1 MVPAAIAACV
11 IASVAASA
19 LAARQIHGVAPVEAL
34 APSGSA
40 TQEAGSRRLRIAAG
54 VAGLLLLAVTVLIV
68 TADLGRVAVAA
79 IALAFIGSSAL
90 CFAMSGIIIRC
101 AAAVAR
107 LFGAAG
113 VLGAATIER
122 APRRMWVAMMTV
134 LTAVVTTVAVTGATS
149 NAVDSTV
156 ASFASVADADVWVSS
171 AAATDYSSS
180 LLPPDTE
187 ARVLAVPGVE
197 RVVADQMAFA
207 TVGDTRVMLLGIAA
221 GSHRD
226 IYTAMSARD
235 RERLL
240 AGDGVAL
247 SRDLGEAMG
256 VSAGDQIVLQTPTGE
271 RRVEVLELVPYFSG
285 LTGTIAMSLDSVQG
299 WFLRP
304 GASDLEITT
313 TPGADRQA
321 VQAAIRA
328 AVPAEV
334 FVYSGADALAGVAS
348 ALDQVTAVISTI
360 AWIVVV
366 VSAITLLNTLMLSV
380 LDRRREI
387 GVLRAMGADRRFT
400 FKAVL
405 AEAAGI
411 GVVGGLLGL
420 LIGIAIQYLVS
431 IALTNVLS
439 IDVVWRVSPAVLV
452 ISLGA
457 LAICLLGSVLPAA
470 RAARLNIIAAVGVD

>member
-1 MVPAAIAACV
+1 
-11 IASVAASA
+11 
-19 LAARQIHGVAPVEAL
+19 
-34 APSGSA
+34 
-40 TQEAGSRRLRIAAG
+40 
-54 VAGLLLLAVTVLIV
+54 
-68 TADLGRVAVAA
+68 
-79 IALAFIGSSAL
+79 
-90 CFAMSGIIIRC
+90 
-101 AAAVAR
+101 
-107 LFGAAG
+107 
-113 VLGAATIER
+113 
-122 APRRMWVAMMTV
+122 
-134 LTAVVTTVAVTGATS
+134 
-149 NAVDSTV
+149 
-156 ASFASVADADVWVSS
+156 
-171 AAATDYSSS
+171 
-180 LLPPDTE
+180 
-187 ARVLAVPGVE
+187 
-197 RVVADQMAFA
+197 
-207 TVGDTRVMLLGIAA
+207 
-221 GSHRD
+221 
-226 IYTAMSARD
+226 MSARD

-256 VSAGDQIVLQTPTGE
+256 VAAGDRIVLQTPTGE

-313 TPGADRQA
+313 TPGRDRQE
-321 VQAAIRA
+321 VQAAIRE
-328 AVPAEV
+328 AVPPEV
-334 FVYSGADALAGVAS
+334 FVYSGKDALAGVAS
-348 ALDQVTAVISTI
+348 ALDQVTAVISAI

-411 GVVGGLLGL
+411 GIVGGVLGL

-439 IDVVWRVSPAVLV
+439 IDVAWQVSPAVLLIGV
-452 ISLGA
+452 GA

-470 RAARLNIIAAVGVD
+470 RAARLNIVAAVGVD